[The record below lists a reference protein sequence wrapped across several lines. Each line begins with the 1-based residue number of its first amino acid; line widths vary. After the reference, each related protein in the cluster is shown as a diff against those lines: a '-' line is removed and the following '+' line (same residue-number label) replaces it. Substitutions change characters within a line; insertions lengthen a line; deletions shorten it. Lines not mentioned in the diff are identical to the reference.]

1 MFVFFLREK
10 KKQKREKKSV
20 QAVTVKTE
28 RETEYKSTE
37 NRAKKSRI
45 AKQTM
50 SRNDTIQP
58 PLLSIN
64 KNEMFKIRF
73 HIFISP
79 DLQIDPDSCK
89 IGLFSNI
96 QDWKDNEMIQGTLI
110 G

>member
-1 MFVFFLREK
+1 M
-10 KKQKREKKSV
+10 

-28 RETEYKSTE
+28 RETEDKSTE

-50 SRNDTIQP
+50 SKTDTVQP
-58 PLLSIN
+58 LSLSVN
-64 KNEMFKIRF
+64 KNELFKIRF

-96 QDWKDNEMIQGTLI
+96 QDWRDNEMIQGTLL